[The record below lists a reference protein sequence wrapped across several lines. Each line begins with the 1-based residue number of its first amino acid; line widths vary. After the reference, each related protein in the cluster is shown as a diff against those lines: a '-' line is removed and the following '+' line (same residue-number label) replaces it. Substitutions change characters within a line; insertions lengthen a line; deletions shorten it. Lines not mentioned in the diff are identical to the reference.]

1 MTKCP
6 KCGSTDVGVIDNGRW
21 FCPKCGHEWSAKATG
36 GSGVSMPDATTLIL
50 SAIALVLLVVGYA
63 QTRSLITYMLSIIY
77 PDFQTSFIDLGLII
91 LSMMVLLAFI
101 AVARSGTIPGMFML
115 TFMGLYLIF
124 FPVVTS
130 FVQSDLVSK
139 YLNVLGCTLQYSTNP
154 QAMSA
159 CQQFVS
165 AGTPT
170 SVKEGGKVV
179 LKASFDQYSG
189 SVIYASA
196 DSLNYDAFL
205 LSVIIENPSATKTIS
220 NFHVSD
226 GTEGESYLTRG
237 GNIKEADRIKLAY
250 LTMLNNECGSILCS
264 IAPGEKKT
272 LSFKAAAFD
281 YCDLADARACETAA
295 DKGCVWDAAAS
306 RCSQTDKT
314 TAKLDAKV
322 AFSYDYE
329 AQGSFDFVLA
339 NSNAGLATA
348 LAARKSPTSSAGP
361 VDVIVYFVPTY
372 YVTAAGKS
380 SEMRMTITLN
390 NLNLGK
396 TADVAT
402 PVHVTRLNDGA
413 LARSGTTC
421 VTPWGTSDFKADS
434 AGSTTDQILVGLNA
448 HLSKSQTYICAY
460 SITAPQEWAGMT
472 DVSKAVPFIA
482 DVKYTY
488 NDYISLSESGV
499 PISVERM

>member
-1 MTKCP
+1 MSDT
-6 KCGSTDVGVIDNGRW
+6 
-21 FCPKCGHEWSAKATG
+21 
-36 GSGVSMPDATTLIL
+36 TTLIL
-50 SAIALVLLVVGYA
+50 SAIALVILIIGYT
-63 QTRSLITYMLSIIY
+63 QTRSLITYVLSIVY
-77 PDFQTSFIDLGLII
+77 PDFQTSFIDLGMII
-91 LSMMVLLAFI
+91 LSMLVLLSFI
-101 AVARSGTIPGMFML
+101 AVARSGTIPGIIML
-115 TFMGLYLIF
+115 TFMALYLIF

-130 FVQSDLVSK
+130 FVQSDMVSK

-159 CQQFVS
+159 CQQAVS
-165 AGTPT
+165 GGTPT

-205 LSVIIENPSATKTIS
+205 LSVIIENPSATKTIK

-226 GTEGESYLTRG
+226 GLEGDSYLTRS

-250 LTMLNNECGSILCS
+250 LTLLNSECGSIPCN
-264 IAPGEKKT
+264 IAPGDKKT
-272 LSFKAAAFD
+272 LSFKAAAVG
-281 YCDLADARACETAA
+281 YCDLADARACESEA
-295 DKGCVWDAAAS
+295 DKGCVWDATAS
-306 RCSQTDKT
+306 KCSQTDKT
-314 TAKLDAKV
+314 TTKLDANV

-339 NSNAGLATA
+339 NSNSGLATA

-361 VDVIVYFVPTY
+361 VDVIVYFAPTY
-372 YVTAAGKS
+372 YVTAAGGS

-396 TADVAT
+396 TADVYT

-421 VTPWGTSDFKADS
+421 VTPWGTSDFDPDGEA
-434 AGSTTDQILVGLNA
+434 AMTDTILVGLKA
-448 HLSKSQTYICAY
+448 HLSKSQTYICSY
-460 SITAPQEWAGMT
+460 SITAPQEWVGMT
-472 DVSKAVPFIA
+472 DVSKTVPFIA

-499 PISVERM
+499 PISVERL